1 MPDML
6 IVGFCLGMLTMLIIV
21 YALYA
26 LTGLWVRRKRG
37 DS

>member
-21 YALYA
+21 YVLYA
-26 LTGLWVRRKRG
+26 LTGLWRRKRG